1 MNIKRVLKSLFQAA
15 AYLVDQPERTLES
28 AGDRV
33 KSGISDLRDQRR
45 GDDRTLYYALT
56 FAAGVGVGVGLG
68 ILTAPDSGEKTRRAV
83 VSKVSAASEKLKRRG
98 PDEPDAATGT

>member
-15 AYLVDQPERTLES
+15 AYLVDQPERAAEN

-33 KSGISDLRDQRR
+33 KSGVSDLRDQLR
-45 GDDRTLYYALT
+45 GEDRTLYYALA
-56 FAAGVGVGVGLG
+56 FAAGVGVGIGLG

-83 VSKVSAASEKLKRRG
+83 VSKVSEVSENRRG
-98 PDEPDAATGT
+98 PDEPEAATGT